1 MIQVLG
7 FFCFFETGYANV
19 IELPSNIKDRQVDTK
34 IQIFKFPFRFLGN
47 KFANVSVVGG
57 TPAAAGEFPNLVS

>member
-1 MIQVLG
+1 MIQVIG

-19 IELPSNIKDRQVDTK
+19 IELPSNIRDMPQVDTT
-34 IQIFKFPFRFLGN
+34 IQISIPFCFLGN
-47 KFANVSVVGG
+47 KFSNVSVVGG

>member
-19 IELPSNIKDRQVDTK
+19 IELPSNIKDMHQVGTK
-34 IQIFKFPFRFLGN
+34 IQILKFPFRLGN